1 LLEGHT
7 LGAMDNENVGEHQEF
22 GLITP
27 VYKALPKIEEL
38 FRLSITIFNNS
49 NVEHSFICPEDLDIS
64 NLRVLFPRSKFIR
77 FPSNDF
83 NSVWSYSQ
91 LLTSPR
97 FYRKFLIYKFILIT
111 QLDSIVVQKL
121 DSNRFMEFDYV
132 GAPWIDPFFIFSIG
146 NKLILN
152 DGRIRVPFN
161 RKIEVG
167 NGGLSLRR
175 TKSLLKMT
183 TRIQSKWFSM
193 FGLGVNHGLNE
204 DVVISYFSSKFG
216 YSVPSKKVANEMF
229 VEKSESGLWKSQMII
244 GYHALDKYNPDLE
257 REIFD
262 AYSFLLP
269 PIIETL
275 KLLALK

>member
-1 LLEGHT
+1 
-7 LGAMDNENVGEHQEF
+7 MDNENVGEHQEF

-64 NLRVLFPRSKFIR
+64 NLRVLFPKSKFIR

-83 NSVWSYSQ
+83 NSVWSYNQ

-111 QLDSIVVQKL
+111 QFDSIVVQKL

-152 DGRIRVPFN
+152 DGRIRLPCN

-183 TRIQSKWFSM
+183 TRIQRKWFSM

-216 YSVPSKKVANEMF
+216 YSVPSKKVANKIF

-262 AYSFLLP
+262 AYSFLFP

-275 KLLALK
+275 KLLASK